1 MAWLY
6 QPSERQ
12 ALGDV
17 AKLAVA
23 LRLGRVPAEFL
34 DEGFAEVT
42 LGTVGRVL
50 LLSPAELGLPALGRR
65 FALARGTTRLCLA
78 EIVATPAGDEAARDH
93 LAAVEAQRQ
102 RSEGRAVV
110 GWLLAPTVTASARAL
125 LLHAGAVATSLTP
138 AQ

>member
-6 QPSERQ
+6 QPRERQ

-17 AKLAVA
+17 AK
-23 LRLGRVPAEFL
+23 
-34 DEGFAEVT
+34 
-42 LGTVGRVL
+42 
-50 LLSPAELGLPALGRR
+50 
-65 FALARGTTRLCLA
+65 
-78 EIVATPAGDEAARDH
+78 